1 MLLLLLLQERD
12 DRRFS
17 AAVKIEKDVFSIDFR
32 EGEGFVKMGRHA
44 INRKDPISSSSRRIS
59 HNGILVNIMNQ
70 NRNEVSQGRITWLP
84 ANGVALEHQWNA
96 FFSFYCHTMIIKGYS
111 PSSSS
116 GSNSFWTAVFFLLS
130 KCAIYSRS

>member
-1 MLLLLLLQERD
+1 MLLQERG

-17 AAVKIEKDVFSIDFR
+17 AAVKIEKDVFFNRFYR

-84 ANGVALEHQWNA
+84 GNGVALEHQ
-96 FFSFYCHTMIIKGYS
+96 
-111 PSSSS
+111 
-116 GSNSFWTAVFFLLS
+116 
-130 KCAIYSRS
+130 

>member
-1 MLLLLLLQERD
+1 MLLLLLQERD

-70 NRNEVSQGRITWLP
+70 NRNEVSQGRITWLL
-84 ANGVALEHQWNA
+84 ANGVALEHQ
-96 FFSFYCHTMIIKGYS
+96 
-111 PSSSS
+111 
-116 GSNSFWTAVFFLLS
+116 
-130 KCAIYSRS
+130 